1 MELSYSNYKY
11 EDEVKSKTFSISGKP
26 VKNLLLHL
34 VIILIFTLL
43 TSIIISTYLNTAVIS
58 LSRQI
63 LLMGIFLLLSC
74 CHIFLFPRWFQ
85 YVTELSLKVVVIY
98 SLIFTLVIGGFTFLG
113 FLITGQFQP
122 QLALVAACSFLLP
135 IIIGIAW
142 TCFIAI
148 DPITHIEPWFI
159 PAINTSTVPN
169 RVIANGFKIKLK
181 LKLYYFDEVA
191 EEFDMTIAGSLRLGR
206 IFHNFLL
213 DQAAGEIKIQQ
224 LNYQLKPYKW
234 IFYVKEF
241 TGVKRLDPALTFND
255 NCIKQDDIIY
265 VERINI

>member
-1 MELSYSNYKY
+1 M
-11 EDEVKSKTFSISGKP
+11 
-26 VKNLLLHL
+26 
-34 VIILIFTLL
+34 
-43 TSIIISTYLNTAVIS
+43 
-58 LSRQI
+58 
-63 LLMGIFLLLSC
+63 
-74 CHIFLFPRWFQ
+74 
-85 YVTELSLKVVVIY
+85 VIY

-113 FLITGQFQP
+113 FLISGQFQP

-148 DPITHIEPWFI
+148 DPITYIEPWFI

-241 TGVKRLDPALTFND
+241 TGVKRLDPALTFYD

-265 VERINI
+265 VSLIIE